1 KIALILRHIAGQQEE
16 LEERIELHIE
26 SLDYDPDD
34 RQSYLQIIQYYS
46 QQEET
51 AKEYK
56 KWLAITLK
64 QFPQDVEVLTQTV
77 KTATR
82 NKTYKK
88 ASQYAAKILKIDPL
102 NTFAKQTLFSS
113 HLAHAR
119 RLMREKT
126 YHLVEKEIS
135 QAEKLKIGKA
145 YHQQTQLMRAL
156 LCFANEDKQQGLQGI
171 AEELAVLHKDPVNSH
186 FQGTMEALLNGLPVA
201 TILRELPPVKEHLL
215 SAQELTD
222 LIQQIEQYAT
232 DNDDRVYLH
241 KALEKIKAPL
251 KKSLSDQE
259 YSEELLIS
267 LCKVLDSIGHF
278 ELLRHC
284 AKPAQL
290 KYKKPIWMYYRVYAE
305 NNGDALGCSPIDVQR
320 LQQANDQAMQDDDY
334 QTGILIE
341 KLLDSYYEAH
351 PQRGIGFLDDM
362 FSSFMGEDD
371 DDEDEDPFEEL
382 FGHLDQGI
390 MIDLNNKADS
400 IMKKT
405 TPEKLIQDLMKK
417 AANKEAVIIA
427 MMQNPDILS
436 ALILLKAADELKID
450 IEVGLDDVIEVF
462 EISMD
467 SNPFPFPF

>member
-1 KIALILRHIAGQQEE
+1 M
-16 LEERIELHIE
+16 
-26 SLDYDPDD
+26 
-34 RQSYLQIIQYYS
+34 
-46 QQEET
+46 
-51 AKEYK
+51 
-56 KWLAITLK
+56 
-64 QFPQDVEVLTQTV
+64 
-77 KTATR
+77 
-82 NKTYKK
+82 N
-88 ASQYAAKILKIDPL
+88 
-102 NTFAKQTLFSS
+102 
-113 HLAHAR
+113 
-119 RLMREKT
+119 
-126 YHLVEKEIS
+126 YHLVEKEIT
-135 QAEKLKIGKA
+135 QAEKLNISKA
-145 YHQQTQLMRAL
+145 HHKQVQLMRAL
-156 LCFANEDKQQGLQGI
+156 HCFASEDKQQGLQRI
-171 AEELAVLHKDPVNSH
+171 SKELGTLHTNPISMH
-186 FQGTMEALLNGLPVA
+186 FQATMEALLHGFPVA
-201 TILRELPPVKEHLL
+201 TILRELPPAKEYLL
-215 SAQELTD
+215 STAELTA
-222 LIQQIEQYAT
+222 LIEQIKLYAT
-232 DNDDRVYLH
+232 DDEEQESLH

-251 KKSLSDQE
+251 KKSLSAHD
-259 YSEELLIS
+259 YPEELLLS
-267 LCKVLDSIGHF
+267 LCQALDTVKHF

-290 KYKKPIWMYYRVYAE
+290 KYLKPIWMYYRVYAE
-305 NNGDALGCSPIDVQR
+305 NNGDATGFSSIDVQR

-362 FSSFMGEDD
+362 FAGFMGGEDD
-371 DDEDEDPFEEL
+371 DDYEDEDPFEEL

-390 MIDLNNKADS
+390 MIDLNNKAES